1 MLPIQDRHEHP
12 GRHPQ
17 EEHGHPHAHMPHV
30 GMRKVKSILALL
42 AAFLLWQPFRLL
54 FPELEIH
61 PVFIYIYALLEIRDN
76 SAKTINMGKVR
87 IKATF
92 IALALGLPALALRDE
107 LFGFA
112 AVHAQEVAIEL
123 AVLLLGTLLVLMV
136 SEKLGCGE
144 FCGFAAVVFIILL
157 VSDSKRY
164 VDATLRAL
172 QTILGVFIAWVINV
186 RLFPYPG
193 KPAAPSDSK
202 GS

>member
-1 MLPIQDRHEHP
+1 
-12 GRHPQ
+12 
-17 EEHGHPHAHMPHV
+17 MPHV
-30 GMRKVKSILALL
+30 GKLKVKSILALL

-112 AVHAQEVAIEL
+112 AV
-123 AVLLLGTLLVLMV
+123 
-136 SEKLGCGE
+136 
-144 FCGFAAVVFIILL
+144 VFIILL
-157 VSDSKRY
+157 VSDSNRY

-193 KPAAPSDSK
+193 KPAVPPDPK
-202 GS
+202 QN

>member
-1 MLPIQDRHEHP
+1 MKRQDT
-12 GRHPQ
+12 Q
-17 EEHGHPHAHMPHV
+17 NAFAIICSAAFIV
-30 GMRKVKSILALL
+30 ILILKPELCTKGAAEGLLL
-42 AAFLLWQPFRLL
+42 AGRVIIPSL
-54 FPELEIH
+54 FPFTACVL
-61 PVFIYIYALLEIRDN
+61 FIMK
-76 SAKTINMGKVR
+76 SGGT
-87 IKATF
+87 
-92 IALALGLPALALRDE
+92 E

-157 VSDSKRY
+157 VSDSNRY

-193 KPAAPSDSK
+193 KPAVPPDPK
-202 GS
+202 QN

>member
-54 FPELEIH
+54 FPELELH

-123 AVLLLGTLLVLMV
+123 AVLLLGTLLVLGRMQDV
-136 SEKLGCGE
+136 KKVLH
-144 FCGFAAVVFIILL
+144 
-157 VSDSKRY
+157 D
-164 VDATLRAL
+164 
-172 QTILGVFIAWVINV
+172 
-186 RLFPYPG
+186 
-193 KPAAPSDSK
+193 
-202 GS
+202 